1 MLSAVSV
8 PNRLV
13 DGNTNPDEINN
24 KVTSYKV
31 IKKIT
36 SILHYILQGIKIG

>member
-1 MLSAVSV
+1 VQSAVSA

-13 DGNTNPDEINN
+13 VGKANPDEINN
-24 KVTSYKV
+24 EVTPCKV

-36 SILHYILQGIKIG
+36 SILHYILQGIKSG